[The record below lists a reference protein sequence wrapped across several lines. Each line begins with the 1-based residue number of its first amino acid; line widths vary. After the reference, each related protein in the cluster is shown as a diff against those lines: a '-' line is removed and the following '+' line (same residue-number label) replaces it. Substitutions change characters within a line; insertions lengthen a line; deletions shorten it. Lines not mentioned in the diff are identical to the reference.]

1 MFSHERE
8 GANIN
13 KNGNHAVRSVEVSMT
28 QRVLLRELLS
38 FVKIHDPGIF
48 QLAPESIRDKYERQ
62 DFKRRTLK
70 KRVRD
75 FVLADAEVVQ
85 IEALYAGV
93 ATDTTVMATVQ
104 AARRDDPLLPV
115 QLLRDRHAV
124 EGECLQTRK
133 RCYKT
138 ISVARRRFD
147 ATCMVYY
154 KRAGGNH
161 YGVITKVYVHR
172 PFCHPVTPTFEL
184 LKVRCLVCE
193 EGEFLDR
200 VVVPDIVDDVELGE
214 FIFFAQVAYATVCLM
229 PAIGE
234 DISKFK
240 GFTHNAIHIV

>member
-1 MFSHERE
+1 
-8 GANIN
+8 
-13 KNGNHAVRSVEVSMT
+13 
-28 QRVLLRELLS
+28 
-38 FVKIHDPGIF
+38 
-48 QLAPESIRDKYERQ
+48 
-62 DFKRRTLK
+62 
-70 KRVRD
+70 
-75 FVLADAEVVQ
+75 
-85 IEALYAGV
+85 
-93 ATDTTVMATVQ
+93 
-104 AARRDDPLLPV
+104 
-115 QLLRDRHAV
+115 
-124 EGECLQTRK
+124 
-133 RCYKT
+133 
-138 ISVARRRFD
+138 
-147 ATCMVYY
+147 MVHY

-161 YGVITKVYVHR
+161 YGVHVITKVYVHR